1 MAISV
6 GEGYSLLGQGF
17 AKAAQGNLSEQRK
30 MMKEAQRRQLVTA
43 ALTPVAQGVG
53 QFATDLISAPFKDAA
68 SNFYNRGA
76 GKGLNANRKAYRS
89 LEKQAKDRMSEI
101 NKQGK
106 YNYFKSISD
115 EAYLAYDAKS
125 RSDLGED
132 FKSHAAYSEGLVE
145 LPSLIRQQQDKEY
158 GEAVTEYNSYLD
170 SPTQA
175 QVSAAIKKYS
185 PYATNPASWLYKKG
199 KQIITGQDSAEIEE
213 KALNRLQTHLASY
226 GMDLSDESLAK
237 LREVNRT
244 GSDAYFSVDTIN
256 NMSQFQTTEYKTAL
270 QNHRD
275 NLDLQTSVFNGD
287 NGALQTLWFEIKEK
301 SGGKQPTAPQM
312 NRAVSNKMYEVF
324 RTDLKD
330 EQQDFRTYVN
340 SSSQISDVLKERIST
355 LKFKTEDAK
364 TKYLNKI
371 ADGAFV
377 VAKRIHQNDLLKG
390 KEVVFGE
397 KEKLEYSGS
406 IRRIAKHLILNN
418 VQLDTI
424 KEVSW
429 GNDPALTVIDPSV
442 LRSLQSSA
450 DSSDSS
456 GNGGSPANGSAQLQP
471 RSSVAT
477 VSPQVYPVN
486 LATPT
491 SKGNVALASQ
501 VRQGLKNILGSD
513 LLLGDKQQEWNK
525 MQTKIGSNMVKSQ
538 GGDPANSKVRIMYPP
553 DIQEMI
559 DALEEGPEELEESFQ
574 DVQARNREFLLSPF
588 RLSGAEIQARKR
600 AKLGLPEEGGFR
612 LFEATTKSPEE
623 MERINRERQQA
634 ITDYENRSSSEA
646 FADIESGRD
655 VREPLQNARS
665 LFETTPKSD
674 EEIKRIRS
682 EKAQAIT
689 DYENRSSSE
698 AFADI
703 ESGRDIVD
711 PKLQVARETYKSNL
725 REPFQNISS
734 LLETTPKSPER
745 IAEIRKQ
752 RSAAI
757 AEYEANKEPDVDSG
771 PSILDSVIDFLVP
784 KAEAS
789 RELKAEVTS
798 RGTSI
803 SRAAKRNQD
812 SEMSRWEDK
821 GTIKVS
827 NVYNDGSVVEVPTK
841 NPIRFIQNN
850 IDTPMEAVAIYYEAL
865 KSHNSERPSAA
876 TYQMKPLTQAMTW
889 AYEAFPDQLPN
900 LERMYF
906 NRVKNKES
914 GRSLL
919 KLIESPSNEKEIKA
933 YTAKVSKMSDSE
945 KEKEFD
951 KQLKIARKIRIETD
965 SDLAANAIA
974 YRKLQS
980 IFGEEDNRVIGKEGS
995 TVSSKVDQYYN
1006 YLLPTKSEDYDLIT
1020 KVYEQVL
1027 ADVNPPAAFSLLAQR

>member
-53 QFATDLISAPFKDAA
+53 QFATDLIAAPFKDAA

-106 YNYFKSISD
+106 YNYFKSLSD

-125 RSDLGED
+125 RADLGED
-132 FKSHAAYSEGLVE
+132 FKSHAAYSEGLVG

-158 GEAVTEYNSYLD
+158 AEAVTEYNSYLD

-213 KALNRLQTHLASY
+213 KSLNRLQTHLASY

-256 NMSQFQTTEYKTAL
+256 SMPQFKTKEYKTAL
-270 QNHRD
+270 QNHKD
-275 NLDLQTSVFNGD
+275 NLDLQSSIFNGD
-287 NGALQTLWFEIKEK
+287 NGALQDLWFEIEKE
-301 SGGKQPTAPQM
+301 SGGKQPTAAQM

-324 RTDLKD
+324 ATDLKS

-340 SSSQISDVLKERIST
+340 SSSQISEVLKERIDT
-355 LKFKTEDAK
+355 LKLKTEDSK

-377 VAKRIHQNDLLKG
+377 VAKRIHQNELLKG

-406 IRRIAKHLILNN
+406 VRRIAEHLILNN

-424 KEVSW
+424 SENTW
-429 GNDPALTVIDPSV
+429 GNDPALTVIDPNV
-442 LRSLQSSA
+442 LKRLQSPA
-450 DSSDSS
+450 VSSDSS
-456 GNGGSPANGSAQLQP
+456 GNGGSPTNGSGQP
-471 RSSVAT
+471 QTTSSVAT
-477 VSPQVYPVN
+477 VSPQVYSVN
-486 LATPT
+486 LAKPT
-491 SKGNVALASQ
+491 SKGNVTLASQ

-513 LLLGDKQQEWNK
+513 LLLEDKQQEWNK
-525 MQTKIGSNMVKSQ
+525 MQTKIGSNIINSE
-538 GGDPANSKVRIMYPP
+538 GGDPANSKVRFMYSP

-559 DALEEGPEELEESFQ
+559 DALEESPKELEESPQ

-600 AKLGLPEEGGFR
+600 AKLGLSEEGGFR

-623 MERINRERQQA
+623 MERINSERQQA

-646 FADIESGRD
+646 FAD
-655 VREPLQNARS
+655 V
-665 LFETTPKSD
+665 
-674 EEIKRIRS
+674 
-682 EKAQAIT
+682 
-689 DYENRSSSE
+689 
-698 AFADI
+698 

-711 PKLQVARETYKSNL
+711 SRLDLAKDSYASNL
-725 REPFQNISS
+725 RKPFQNISS

-771 PSILDSVIDFLVP
+771 PSILDSVIDFLIP

-789 RELKAEVTS
+789 RELKAEVAS
-798 RGTSI
+798 KGTSI
-803 SRAAKRNQD
+803 RRAAKRKQD

-821 GTIKVS
+821 GTITVS
-827 NVYNDGSVVEVPTK
+827 NVYNDGSVIEVPTK

-865 KSHNSERPSAA
+865 KAHNSERPSSA

-945 KEKEFD
+945 KEKEFN
-951 KQLKIARKIRIETD
+951 KQLKIARKIKIETD
-965 SDLAANAIA
+965 SDLAANAVA

-980 IFGEEDNRVIGKEGS
+980 IFGEEDNRVIGKEGT

-1006 YLLPTKSEDYDLIT
+1006 YLLPTKGEDYDLIT

>member
-30 MMKEAQRRQLVTA
+30 MMKEAQRRQLITA

-106 YNYFKSISD
+106 YSYFKSLSD

-132 FKSHAAYSEGLVE
+132 FKSHAAYSEGLVG

-158 GEAVTEYNSYLD
+158 AEAVTEYNSYLD

-213 KALNRLQTHLASY
+213 KSLNRLQTHLASY
-226 GMDLSDESLAK
+226 GMDLSAESLAK

-256 NMSQFQTTEYKTAL
+256 NMPQFKTEGYKAAL
-270 QNHRD
+270 QNHKD

-301 SGGKQPTAPQM
+301 SGGKQPTASQM
-312 NRAVSNKMYEVF
+312 SRAVSNKMYEVF
-324 RTDLKD
+324 GTDLKA

-340 SSSQISDVLKERIST
+340 SSSQISDVLKERINT
-355 LKFKTEDAK
+355 LKFKTEDSK

-377 VAKRIHQNDLLKG
+377 AAKRIHQNDLLKG

-406 IRRIAKHLILNN
+406 IRRIAEHLILNN
-418 VQLDTI
+418 VQLDI
-424 KEVSW
+424 ISEKSW
-429 GNDPALTVIDPSV
+429 GTDPALTVIDPSV
-442 LRSLQSSA
+442 LRGLQSSA
-450 DSSDSS
+450 DSSGSS
-456 GNGGSPANGSAQLQP
+456 GNGGSPANGSDQP
-471 RSSVAT
+471 QPTSNKVAT

-486 LATPT
+486 LAKPT

-525 MQTKIGSNMVKSQ
+525 MQTLMGSNVVNAV
-538 GGDPANSKVRIMYPP
+538 GGDPANSKVRFMYPP

-559 DALEEGPEELEESFQ
+559 DALEESPEELEESPQ

-600 AKLGLPEEGGFR
+600 AKLGLSEEGGFR
-612 LFEATTKSPEE
+612 LFESTTKSPEE
-623 MERINRERQQA
+623 MERINSERQQA

-698 AFADI
+698 AFADV

-711 PKLQVARETYKSNL
+711 SRLDLAKDSYAFNL
-725 REPFQNISS
+725 RKPFQNISS

-789 RELKAEVTS
+789 RELKAEVS
-798 RGTSI
+798 SKGTSI

-827 NVYNDGSVVEVPTK
+827 NVYNDGSVIEVPTK

-865 KSHNSERPSAA
+865 KSHNAERPSSP

-900 LERMYF
+900 LERMYS
-906 NRVKNKES
+906 NRIKNKES

-933 YTAKVSKMSDSE
+933 YTDKVSKMTDAE
-945 KEKEFD
+945 KEKEFN
-951 KQLKIARKIRIETD
+951 KQLTIARKIKIETD
-965 SDLAANAIA
+965 ADLAANAVA
-974 YRKLQS
+974 YRKLQN
-980 IFGEEDNRVIGKEGS
+980 IFGEDNRVIGEGT
-995 TVSSKVDQYYN
+995 TVSDKVDQYYT
-1006 YLLPTKSEDYDLIT
+1006 YLLPTKDDNYDLIT

>member
-30 MMKEAQRRQLVTA
+30 MMKEAQRRQLMTA
-43 ALTPVAQGVG
+43 ALTPIAQGVG

-89 LEKQAKDRMSEI
+89 LEKQAKDRMAEI

-106 YNYFKSISD
+106 YKYFEPLATQAK
-115 EAYLAYDAKS
+115 EAYENKYLLE
-125 RSDLGED
+125 LGED
-132 FKSHAAYSEGLVE
+132 YKNHTVYRQGLVE
-145 LPSLIRQQQDKEY
+145 LPSLIREQQDQEY
-158 GEAVTEYNSYLD
+158 NEALAEYNSYSD

-199 KQIITGQDSAEIEE
+199 KQIVLRQDPAEVEQ
-213 KALNRLQTHLASY
+213 KSLDVLQQHLASY
-226 GMDLSDESLAK
+226 GMDLSNESLEK
-237 LREVNRT
+237 LRERNRT
-244 GSDAYFSVDTIN
+244 GSDAYFSADVIN
-256 NMSQFQTTEYKTAL
+256 TMPQFKSKEF
-270 QNHRD
+270 QNAARSFKD
-275 NLDLQTSVFNGD
+275 GD
-287 NGALQTLWFEIKEK
+287 ELRARINREG
-301 SGGKQPTAPQM
+301 SGGEQNLLQELQKDNPRLVSSQQFEQGLRNKIFSSMKGPDIEKAQKSYQSIL
-312 NRAVSNKMYEVF
+312 AVSKLPDNVLRYMEKNNIAPNTDAAVKFTNKLAAGAWETATLIHNRSLLSDPNAMAQLELGVGDTAKY
-324 RTDLKD
+324 TD
-330 EQQDFRTYVN
+330 N
-340 SSSQISDVLKERIST
+340 
-355 LKFKTEDAK
+355 
-364 TKYLNKI
+364 
-371 ADGAFV
+371 
-377 VAKRIHQNDLLKG
+377 
-390 KEVVFGE
+390 
-397 KEKLEYSGS
+397 
-406 IRRIAKHLILNN
+406 IRRIADYLIKEKVTEQTFNLDGYFGIGNKKMGLMIDVEEFKNLQVPVSSSSTGDTSSSQSVDSITSIKVALGAKQYAPVSAGLTKDLKDLVASGRNPEGMREQLEVILTKVNSGFATSLASSENGNPEDYSIEVLLTPVQQQIVDDIESGSTSGTIIITDEDRANRNSPEN
-418 VQLDTI
+418 VQRYMEQLRNTPSMFEDI
-424 KEVSW
+424 Q
-429 GNDPALTVIDPSV
+429 VINPDNPVVQLFSPFSGVPSETQ
-442 LRSLQSSA
+442 RA
-450 DSSDSS
+450 ISDF
-456 GNGGSPANGSAQLQP
+456 
-471 RSSVAT
+471 R
-477 VSPQVYPVN
+477 VSP
-486 LATPT
+486 LA
-491 SKGNVALASQ
+491 GV
-501 VRQGLKNILGSD
+501 
-513 LLLGDKQQEWNK
+513 
-525 MQTKIGSNMVKSQ
+525 
-538 GGDPANSKVRIMYPP
+538 
-553 DIQEMI
+553 
-559 DALEEGPEELEESFQ
+559 
-574 DVQARNREFLLSPF
+574 
-588 RLSGAEIQARKR
+588 
-600 AKLGLPEEGGFR
+600 
-612 LFEATTKSPEE
+612 EATTKSPEE
-623 MERINRERQQA
+623 LERINSARQ
-634 ITDYENRSSSEA
+634 
-646 FADIESGRD
+646 
-655 VREPLQNARS
+655 
-665 LFETTPKSD
+665 
-674 EEIKRIRS
+674 
-682 EKAQAIT
+682 QAIT

-711 PKLQVARETYKSNL
+711 PKLQVARETSKSNL
-725 REPFQNISS
+725 RKPFQNISS

-789 RELKAEVTS
+789 RELKAEVES
-798 RGTSI
+798 KGTSI

-827 NVYNDGSVVEVPTK
+827 NVYNDGSVIEVPTK

-865 KSHNSERPSAA
+865 KSHNSERPSSA
-876 TYQMKPLTQAMTW
+876 TYQMKPLIQSMTW

-945 KEKEFD
+945 KEKEFN
-951 KQLKIARKIRIETD
+951 KQLKIARKIKIETD
-965 SDLAANAIA
+965 SDLAANAVA
-974 YRKLQS
+974 YRKLQN
-980 IFGEEDNRVIGKEGS
+980 IFGEDNRVIGKEGT
-995 TVSSKVDQYYN
+995 TVSDKVDQYYT
-1006 YLLPTKSEDYDLIT
+1006 YLLPTKDDNYDLIT